1 MKLHLTDN
9 HDLLLVRA
17 YDTATVT
24 VGEQQYHSSLIL
36 TPRRIIPDWRP
47 QMLPQLIA
55 DDFAPVLALEP
66 EILLLGTGNRMQFP
80 DPKLLVRVHEAA
92 IGLEV
97 MDTQAVCRT
106 YNILASEGREV
117 AAAILLGAG

>member
-1 MKLHLTDN
+1 MQLHLNDN
-9 HDLLLVRA
+9 QGLLLVRA
-17 YDTATVT
+17 YDHDAIT

-47 QMLPQLIA
+47 QMLAELITN
-55 DDFAPVLALEP
+55 DLEPILALEP
-66 EILLLGTGNRMQFP
+66 EILLLGTGARIQFP
-80 DPKLLVRVHEAA
+80 DPKLMVHVHEAA

-106 YNILASEGREV
+106 YNILANEGREV
-117 AAAILLGAG
+117 AAAILLG

>member
-1 MKLHLTDN
+1 M
-9 HDLLLVRA
+9 
-17 YDTATVT
+17 
-24 VGEQQYHSSLIL
+24 
-36 TPRRIIPDWRP
+36 
-47 QMLPQLIA
+47 
-55 DDFAPVLALEP
+55 LALEP